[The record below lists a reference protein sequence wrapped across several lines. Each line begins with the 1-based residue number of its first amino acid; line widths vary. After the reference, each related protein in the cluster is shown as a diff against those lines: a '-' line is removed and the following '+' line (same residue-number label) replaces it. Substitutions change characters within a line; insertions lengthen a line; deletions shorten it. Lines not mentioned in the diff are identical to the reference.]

1 MTFLLFLASVIVLEY
16 LVGGATTPGN
26 KIKDAHTKQ
35 VTGEEPITND
45 TSMADLLALGQALG
59 TEGRS
64 ETLDSEQTPKARVT

>member
-16 LVGGATTPGN
+16 LVGGN

-35 VTGEEPITND
+35 VTGQVTGEEPITNE

-59 TEGRS
+59 TESRAK
-64 ETLDSEQTPKARVT
+64 TLDSEQTPKAKVT